1 MQIIKRRQWMC
12 LDDFFQVR
20 LVVVDSVA
28 FHFRHDFDDYA
39 LRTRLLNGLAQN
51 FIKMATLNKL
61 AVSSLSTFI
70 SIQVMCILICV
81 LKILDFKIVW
91 RGFIIYIP
99 HICCIKSYLLA
110 FHSTQ
115 VVLTNQMTTRIR
127 PEGSS
132 SGSHLTPAL
141 GESWGHASTI
151 RVILFWKNQQRHAL
165 LYKSPSRAETVVA
178 YQITVSG

>member
-1 MQIIKRRQWMC
+1 MC

-81 LKILDFKIVW
+81 LKILDFKIV
-91 RGFIIYIP
+91 
-99 HICCIKSYLLA
+99 
-110 FHSTQ
+110 
-115 VVLTNQMTTRIR
+115 
-127 PEGSS
+127 
-132 SGSHLTPAL
+132 
-141 GESWGHASTI
+141 
-151 RVILFWKNQQRHAL
+151 
-165 LYKSPSRAETVVA
+165 
-178 YQITVSG
+178 